1 MISILCSPGPS
12 LQGEEEEEEEYRR
25 EFLYLH
31 VCLDP
36 DSTDG
41 WSQASS
47 YGSSHLLPSYWF
59 IIKNSQ
65 APHLHV
71 FFSSWLREAYLDQDT
86 PPVSDLQ
93 QDLFTR
99 TDFLVD
105 ETDRSLLWQEEREGE
120 EEEEEV
126 EEEEYVPIL
135 TVDQRREMALHFPAR
150 CITDSWDLGEN
161 TDIRYLRSQC

>member
-12 LQGEEEEEEEYRR
+12 LQGEEEEYRR

-36 DSTDG
+36 DSTEG

-47 YGSSHLLPSYWF
+47 YGSSHLLASYWF

-120 EEEEEV
+120 EEEYE
-126 EEEEYVPIL
+126 PIL
-135 TVDQRREMALHFPAR
+135 TVDQRREVALHFPAR
-150 CITDSWDLGEN
+150 CMTDSWDLGE
-161 TDIRYLRSQC
+161 RQWR